1 MKIAEIDFPEPL
13 LAALR
18 DGKLVVFAG
27 AGVSMGEP
35 ACLPD
40 FEGLADR
47 VAAGTGQTRQD
58 SEPVD
63 RFLGRLQHA
72 GVDVHARA
80 SQALSRG
87 DLEPTELHRDLLRLY
102 SGAGVI
108 RIVTTNFDLLF
119 EQVSKN
125 VLDSSPE
132 VFQAPALPLGNDFN
146 GIVHVHG
153 TVSQP
158 GGMVLT
164 DKDFGQAYL
173 TEGWARRFL
182 VALFR
187 QFTVLF
193 VGYGHNDTVMNYLA
207 RALPES
213 AASRRFALTGERDS
227 DLQRWCVLGIEP
239 IKYPQDNDADYSKL
253 HEGIRRLDD
262 FSRRSV
268 LDWKREI
275 TELAR
280 KNPPL
285 LGDEEAGLIEEA
297 LKDET
302 RTRFFTD
309 AASSPEWIDWLD
321 KRKHLD
327 ALFSSGDL
335 SERDVVL
342 VWWLAERFAFICSD
356 KLFLLIARHDMRLH
370 PSFWRVLGQKIGFD
384 KQNPVGEEV
393 LSRWISLLLATAPA
407 FPDSGVSAVLG
418 WIGEKSSKNGT
429 LASLLQV
436 FNAMSQSR
444 LLLKPDLWR
453 QAVGNDSTTTPVDVD
468 LPMIGMQHDI
478 EALSQRLKNPNL
490 PQAVE
495 PLLGLATK
503 RLEERHLTLRA
514 WQKANRKW
522 DPGSFHRSAIEP
534 HEQDTYPEAVDVLI
548 DAARDCLEWLAKNQ
562 SDAAKYWCAHLVGSE
577 APLLRRLA
585 VHALSARAD
594 LTADD
599 KIDWLLAHIGLYDL
613 PARHEVFRA
622 VKLAYSEASP
632 ERRKA
637 IIDAVRAYRWP
648 DEEDPD
654 KERHAAYHQLEWLHW
669 LCSADPD
676 CVLTKRALDAVR
688 TQYPG
693 FKPRECP
700 DFVFWSRGEAENIQP
715 QSPWTTE
722 ELLAK
727 PATGW
732 LRELLS
738 FQTKEPFRPNRE
750 GLVTAVQEAAKQ
762 KFDWGLDLADALA
775 GAGEWNADLW
785 SGLMRAWSGMDL
797 DENRHREVLNRLGNV
812 ELYPKHAREIAD
824 ALHALV
830 KDEGTSYA
838 LNLLPQANEMAAA
851 VWGHLDRDD
860 HPMETDSWLTRAI
873 NHPAGILAEF
883 WLHGLSIWRRNQD
896 PPPEA
901 MCDDCR
907 TALLSIVQ
915 DRSMPGRLG
924 RSVLAGQVAFLLSA
938 DEAWTK
944 ENLIPFFGDCENLT
958 DFQAVWDGFLT
969 WGRINPTVA
978 EHLKDVFLKAVQ
990 QIDSDLASRRDD
1002 FVKYYTT
1009 MLGYFAADPL
1019 ETWVPKLLGHGGEK
1033 ARRRFAF
1040 EIGSHLRRMDET
1052 RRREWWGRWL
1062 KRYWENRLQGVP
1074 APLEPGEVETMLGWL
1089 PALTAVFPDAVA
1101 LAVRMPQVPLQHG
1114 YGLIDEFGKSDS
1126 LLGKHPRELAQLLI
1140 YLGRSD
1146 SPGYVWGDR
1155 GRQLIDRLLQS
1166 DLSNE
1171 MEQGLKELK
1180 VKKGL

>member
-1 MKIAEIDFPEPL
+1 MKIAEIDFPDPL
-13 LAALR
+13 LDALR

-27 AGVSMGEP
+27 AGVSMGKP

-47 VAAGTGQTRQD
+47 VAASTGQTRQD

-108 RIVTTNFDLLF
+108 RIVTTNFDRLF

-125 VLDSSPE
+125 VLESGPE

-153 TVSQP
+153 AVSHP

-164 DKDFGQAYL
+164 DKDFGRAYL

-182 VALFR
+182 VALFG

-193 VGYGHNDTVMNYLA
+193 VGYGHNDTVMNYLV

-213 AASRRFALTGERDS
+213 AAGRRFALTGEHDA
-227 DLQRWCVLGIEP
+227 DLQRWRILGIEP

-253 HEGIRRLDD
+253 HEGIRRLAD

-285 LGDEEAGLIEEA
+285 LGDEESGLIEEA

-370 PSFWRVLGQKIGFD
+370 PFFWRVLGRTIGLGEQDPLD
-384 KQNPVGEEV
+384 KGV
-393 LSRWISLLLATAPA
+393 LSRWISLLLATAPV
-407 FPDSGVSAVLG
+407 FPDSGVSTVLS
-418 WIGEKSSKNGT
+418 WIGEKAYKNGM

-436 FNAMSQSR
+436 FKTMSQSR

-468 LPMIGMQHDI
+468 LPLIGMQHDI
-478 EALSQRLKNPNL
+478 EALSQRLINPNL

-495 PLLGLATK
+495 PLLGLVTK

-548 DAARDCLEWLAKNQ
+548 DAARDYLEWLAKNQ
-562 SDAAKYWCAHLVGSE
+562 LDAAKYWCTHLVGSE

-594 LTADD
+594 LTADG
-599 KIDWLLAHIGLYDL
+599 KIDWLLERIGLHDL
-613 PARHEVFRA
+613 PAHHEIFR
-622 VKLAYSEASP
+622 VVRLAYPKSRP
-632 ERRKA
+632 ERREA
-637 IIDAVRAYRWP
+637 IIEAVRAFRWP
-648 DEEDPD
+648 DENASD
-654 KERHAAYHQLEWLHW
+654 KERRVAYHQMEWLHW
-669 LCSADPD
+669 LHGAAPD
-676 CVLTKRALDAVR
+676 CALTKQALEDVS
-688 TQYPG
+688 TQ
-693 FKPRECP
+693 CP
-700 DFVFWSRGEAENIQP
+700 EFEPSEHPDLTHWTGSP
-715 QSPWTTE
+715 QIIAPLSPWTTK

-727 PATGW
+727 PAADW
-732 LRELLS
+732 LQKLFS
-738 FQTKEPFRPNRE
+738 FQPKQQPFRPERE
-750 GLVTAVQEAAKQ
+750 GLVYAVGEAAKQ

-775 GAGEWNADLW
+775 GGGEWDADLW
-785 SGLMRAWSGMDL
+785 SGLIRAWSGMDL
-797 DENRHREVLNRLGNV
+797 DKDKHRTVFNRLGRV
-812 ELYPKHAREIAD
+812 ELYPKHARDIAD
-824 ALHALV
+824 ALEALV
-830 KDEGTSYA
+830 ENDGKPYA
-838 LNLLPQANEMAAA
+838 LNLLPQANEIAASL
-851 VWGHLDRDD
+851 WRHLDRDVRL
-860 HPMETDSWLTRAI
+860 EEVGWLNTAI
-873 NHPAGILAEF
+873 NHPAGVLAQF
-883 WLHGLSIWRRNQD
+883 WLESLSFWRRHQD
-896 PPPEA
+896 PSPKVMSDEY
-901 MCDDCR
+901 R
-907 TALLSIVQ
+907 TALSGIVQ
-915 DRSMPGRLG
+915 DPTVPGRLG
-924 RSVLAGQVAFLLSA
+924 RSVLAGQFAFLLAA
-938 DEAWTK
+938 DERWTT
-944 ENLIPFFGDCENLT
+944 ENLIPLFGNRGNTD

-969 WGRINPTVA
+969 RGRLNPTVA
-978 EHLKDVFLKAVQ
+978 ENLQAAFLEAVQ
-990 QIDSDLASRRDD
+990 QINGDLASRRDD
-1002 FVKYYTT
+1002 FIKYYVT

-1052 RRREWWGRWL
+1052 RQREWWGRWL

-1089 PALTAVFPDAVA
+1089 TALTAVFPDAVA

-1114 YGLIDEFGKSDS
+1114 YGLIDGLSKSDS
-1126 LLGKHPRELAQLLI
+1126 LVQKNPREVGKLLI
-1140 YLGRSD
+1140 YLGQSD
-1146 SPGYVWGDR
+1146 SPGLVWGNG
-1155 GRQLIDRLLQS
+1155 GRKLIDKLLQS
-1166 DLSNE
+1166 GIPKKLVQE
-1171 MEQGLKELK
+1171 LKELK
-1180 VKKGL
+1180 VRRGL